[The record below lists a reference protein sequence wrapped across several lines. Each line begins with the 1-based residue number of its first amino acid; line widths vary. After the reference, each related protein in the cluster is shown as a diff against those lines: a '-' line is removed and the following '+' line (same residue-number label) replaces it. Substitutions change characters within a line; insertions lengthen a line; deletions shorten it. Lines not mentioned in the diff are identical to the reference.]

1 MNIPRFSRYVLA
13 ALSLFLAV
21 ACQTPPPPPPGLT
34 PEQISKLKSSGFSET
49 DEGWALNLDARL
61 LFDTS
66 SAALNQRE
74 QDSLKKIANT
84 LISIGI
90 ADIIIEGHTDSTG
103 SEQYNRELSRKR
115 AEMVADYLASDGMSR
130 EHMQIEAK
138 GSSSP
143 IASNTTRE
151 GRTENRRTVII
162 IPMK

>member
-1 MNIPRFSRYVLA
+1 MNIPRFFRYVLA
-13 ALSLFLAV
+13 ALCLFLAA
-21 ACQTPPPPPPGLT
+21 ACQTPPRLT
-34 PEQISKLKSSGFSET
+34 QEQVSMLRSSGFSET

-66 SAALNQRE
+66 SATLNQRE
-74 QDSLKKIANT
+74 QDALKKIANT
-84 LISIGI
+84 LVAI
-90 ADIIIEGHTDSTG
+90 DITDIVIEGHTDSTG

-115 AEMVADYLASDGMSR
+115 AEMVADYLAADGMSR

-138 GSSSP
+138 GSSTP